1 MSDAAFVE
9 IVAMSATL
17 GPCARPAAVGGDGE
31 VDVEGA
37 TPLRAYGMG
46 GITRWK
52 RTEKS
57 S

>member
-1 MSDAAFVE
+1 MSDAASVV
-9 IVAMSATL
+9 IVAMSGAL
-17 GPCARPAAVGGDGE
+17 GPCARPAAVGGD
-31 VDVEGA
+31 VEDRTA
-37 TPLRAYGMG
+37 LRAYGMG